1 MKEECPQLSLIIVFE
16 ENVSEE
22 DRKNAEEADI
32 KILTMREVEVYKLVI
47 IIYYWILFNC
57 FQIIITLIIGRRS
70 K

>member
-47 IIYYWILFNC
+47 IIYYTKLLDFI
-57 FQIIITLIIGRRS
+57 
-70 K
+70 

>member
-1 MKEECPQLSLIIVFE
+1 MFG

-47 IIYYWILFNC
+47 IIIIQNHWIL
-57 FQIIITLIIGRRS
+57 LIVL

>member
-1 MKEECPQLSLIIVFE
+1 MFE

-47 IIYYWILFNC
+47 IIIIQNHWIL
-57 FQIIITLIIGRRS
+57 LIVL